1 MKLALD
7 DECAN
12 RAQQDGD
19 YDWGRGGILY
29 PDRRWNDPLARLDR
43 LANGSKLD
51 FVLCE
56 YFATQNSNFSLF
68 ISFTLPRKQHADS

>member
-29 PDRRWNDPLARLDR
+29 PDRRWNDPFTRLNR
-43 LANGSKLD
+43 LANGSELD

-56 YFATQNSNFSLF
+56 FFCHLKLEFLASALNYSPSQA
-68 ISFTLPRKQHADS
+68 AC